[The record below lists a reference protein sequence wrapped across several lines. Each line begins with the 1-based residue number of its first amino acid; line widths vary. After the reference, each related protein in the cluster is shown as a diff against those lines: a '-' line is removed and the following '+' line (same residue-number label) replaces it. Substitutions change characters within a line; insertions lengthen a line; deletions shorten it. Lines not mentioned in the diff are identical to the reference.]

1 MDIKVQR
8 EGVSKT
14 GAPDK
19 DPIAENSSSDVT
31 SGIK

>member
-1 MDIKVQR
+1 MDIKVWR

-14 GAPDK
+14 VAPDK
-19 DPIAENSSSDVT
+19 DPIAENSPPDVT